1 MKITFSCSPGWRVA
15 VALLLASAWIVFY
28 EAAPYYSDDWGYM
41 LTFRSSEGPG
51 TGYWPLE
58 RIWRWFPFHWL
69 HSNGR
74 AANYLAMLSLSFLPK
89 WLVSAVTGAAVA
101 WMTVAVARVA
111 GVWRSGRMTL
121 GCAAI
126 AVVTLLFPWWNDM
139 VSVDVAFNYP
149 VASAVVLAFILLLAS
164 PHRRSPWL
172 MAPLGFL
179 AGAMHEAAS
188 LPLAAALCVLW
199 WRSRRDAAPLTWSR
213 SRAALWGFALGC
225 LEVASS
231 PGIWSR
237 LGASADPDHPLPLAL
252 LISAPLTLVALL
264 LCFVLA
270 FSRPGRAFLGRI
282 FASPVGC
289 GAAVAALGSLLFCA
303 VSGITGRSG
312 WFSQIYALIF
322 LLYAGAASGVR
333 IAGIPGAVLSVVML
347 ALSVWS
353 VLLPVPRLLH
363 ASADIRAMAD
373 ELEKAPAGA
382 HVILFRDLYDEHL
395 HPLEALGRARA
406 IESTDAFILGQI
418 AEFYGASS
426 LAVLPAPGAP
436 LALDG
441 LTLPYTLTDGSVL
454 LASPPAMADTFPEGN
469 ALLFRPSAPSALSAM
484 SPRLYGSPLMCIPL
498 HTPAGRTLYRIAAP
512 RYFFGEHPHL

>member
-1 MKITFSCSPGWRVA
+1 MNNSLSSSRGWRVA
-15 VALLLASAWIVFY
+15 AALLLAAAWIVFY
-28 EAAPYYSDDWGYM
+28 EVAPYYSDDWGYM

-51 TGYWPLE
+51 TGFWPLE

-89 WLVSAVTGAAVA
+89 WLVSALTGAVVA
-101 WMTVAVARVA
+101 WMAVAVARVA

-139 VSVDVAFNYP
+139 VSIDVAFNYP

-164 PHRRSPWL
+164 PRRRSPWL

-199 WRSRRDAAPLTWSR
+199 WRSRRQSGTELTWCR

-231 PGIWSR
+231 PGIWGR

-252 LISAPLTLVALL
+252 LISAPLTLGAIL
-264 LCFVLA
+264 LCVVLA
-270 FSRPGRAFLGRI
+270 ASRSGRAFLRRL
-282 FASPVGC
+282 FASPVAC

-322 LLYAGAASGVR
+322 LLSAGAASGVR
-333 IAGIPGAVLSVVML
+333 IGRVAGAVLSVAML

-353 VLLPVPRLLH
+353 VLLPVPRLLR
-363 ASADIRAMAD
+363 ASADIRAMAAALR
-373 ELEKAPAGA
+373 EAPAGA
-382 HVILFRDLYDEHL
+382 DVILCRDLYDEHSR
-395 HPLEALGRARA
+395 PFEALGRARA
-406 IESTDAFILGQI
+406 IENTDAFILGQI

-426 LAVLPAPGAP
+426 LAVLPVSAASLP
-436 LALDG
+436 LDD
-441 LTLPYTLTDGSVL
+441 LTLPYTLADGSLL
-454 LASPPAMADTFPEGN
+454 LAAPPAMAATFPEGN
-469 ALLFRPSAPSALSAM
+469 ALLFLPPAPSSAA
-484 SPRLYGSPLMCIPL
+484 PLMCIPL